1 MDQELQKYYDDRFS
15 MFVTPGW
22 KDLLED
28 LQTML
33 EQYEDITKIG
43 DEQTLWYR
51 KGQVDI
57 LQYLL
62 SLKAITEKT
71 FEELQDASN

>member
-1 MDQELQKYYDDRFS
+1 MDKELQKYYDDRFS

-28 LQTML
+28 LKIML

-71 FEELQDASN
+71 FEELQDANS

>member
-1 MDQELQKYYDDRFS
+1 MDQELQKYYDNRFS

-28 LQTML
+28 LESML

-71 FEELQDASN
+71 FEELQDANS

>member
-1 MDQELQKYYDDRFS
+1 MDQELQKYYDNRFS

-62 SLKAITEKT
+62 NLKAITEKT
-71 FEELQDASN
+71 FEELQDANS

>member
-1 MDQELQKYYDDRFS
+1 MDKELQKYYDDRFS

-28 LQTML
+28 LESML

-71 FEELQDASN
+71 FEELQDASS

>member
-22 KDLLED
+22 NDLLED
-28 LQTML
+28 LKVML

-62 SLKAITEKT
+62 GLKSITEKT
-71 FEELQDASN
+71 FEELQDANS

>member
-1 MDQELQKYYDDRFS
+1 MDKELQKYYDDRFS

-28 LQTML
+28 LESML

-71 FEELQDASN
+71 FEELQDANS

>member
-1 MDQELQKYYDDRFS
+1 

-28 LQTML
+28 LQAML

-71 FEELQDASN
+71 FEELQDANS

>member
-1 MDQELQKYYDDRFS
+1 

-28 LQTML
+28 LESML

-62 SLKAITEKT
+62 GLKAITEKT

>member
-28 LQTML
+28 LESML

>member
-1 MDQELQKYYDDRFS
+1 MDKELQKYYDDRFS

-71 FEELQDASN
+71 FEELQDANS

>member
-28 LQTML
+28 LESML

-71 FEELQDASN
+71 FEELQDANS

>member
-28 LQTML
+28 LQAML

-71 FEELQDASN
+71 FEELQDANS